1 MAALS
6 FPTSDTK
13 SLSVNL
19 ELGAYVFICNLPAH
33 YSQGMYVAFKV
44 Q

>member
-6 FPTSDTK
+6 FPTSDTT
-13 SLSVNL
+13 SLSVNVAP
-19 ELGAYVFICNLPAH
+19 GAYVFICNLPAR
-33 YSQGMYVAFKV
+33 YSQGMCVAFKV